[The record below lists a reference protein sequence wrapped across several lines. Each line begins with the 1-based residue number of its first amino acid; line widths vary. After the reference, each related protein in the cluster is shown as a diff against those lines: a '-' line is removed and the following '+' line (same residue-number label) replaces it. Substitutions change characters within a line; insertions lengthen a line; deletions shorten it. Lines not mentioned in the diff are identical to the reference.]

1 MSLLMKTKEFQA
13 KVFSYIKETLA
24 NKTDLKTEL
33 MDTLYLSEQ
42 SVYKLLNGETNLK
55 LEYLL
60 ILTNKY
66 KIPLDRKIGAAT
78 PTAYF
83 ELYKAPIDDLE
94 SYVKE
99 INNLCNEI
107 EKIVSMGNVR
117 WEAVDKYIP
126 LFHTLSF
133 PGLSIFHMYL
143 RNIYDEGRHLSYEG
157 FVRNIPVNEI
167 ANIHQKICNTLL
179 EIDSAEIVDEEGLL
193 NIKKAILKI
202 HKGGGFEKTDTAI
215 SLLNEY
221 RHCIKRMKEWS
232 AQGYKNGKGKFK
244 LYTGSHLVQEGA
256 FLFFNDGKPTALIT
270 KLINSFFI
278 LTKDLYLVNDAANDL
293 SAMKSRNTCMC
304 GLGGI
309 KRNEFFNNILRKIKE
324 TEAQLH

>member
-1 MSLLMKTKEFQA
+1 MKTKEFQA
-13 KVFSYIKETLA
+13 KVFSYIKEILPE
-24 NKTDLKTEL
+24 NKDLKTEL

-60 ILTNKY
+60 ILTKKY
-66 KIPLDRKIGAAT
+66 KISIDGIMGKTT
-78 PTAYF
+78 PSAYF
-83 ELYKAPIDDLE
+83 ELYKAPIDDIE

-99 INNLCNEI
+99 MGRLSLEI
-107 EKIVSMGNVR
+107 EKIVSSGNVR
-117 WEAVDKYIP
+117 WVAVDKYMP

-133 PGLSIFHMYL
+133 PKLSLFQMYL
-143 RNIYDEGRHLSYEG
+143 RNIYDEDRHQSYEG

-167 ANIHQKICNTLL
+167 TAIHQRISNLLL
-179 EIDSAEIVDEEGLL
+179 EIDSTEIVDEEGLL
-193 NIKKAILKI
+193 KFTKAILKI
-202 HKGGGFEKTDTAI
+202 HKGGGFEKKETAI
-215 SLLNEY
+215 GLLNDY
-221 RHCIKRMKEWS
+221 RLCIKRMKEWS
-232 AQGYKNGKGKFK
+232 AKGDKNGNGKFK

-256 FLFFNDGKPTALIT
+256 FLFYNEDGPTVLIS
-270 KLINSFFI
+270 KLINNFFI

-309 KRNEFFNNILRKIKE
+309 KRNEFFNNLLRKIQE
-324 TEAQLH
+324 TETQLH